1 MSRTGYTSPLFCFY
15 QNIDLYYVIFHK
27 NKSSWKKL
35 SLQCPICYEKIT
47 EPIRLQCKHL
57 LCQKCF
63 EMLVDLTTLSQR
75 KCPKCRRWIKEIRE
89 IFCFGYTL
97 GVLALLFYLC
107 RTVAIDTGHF
117 FHTSLAQ
124 CLIFLRHTLMSRI
137 QNLGFF

>member
-1 MSRTGYTSPLFCFY
+1 M
-15 QNIDLYYVIFHK
+15 
-27 NKSSWKKL
+27 KKL

-124 CLIFLRHTLMSRI
+124 CLIFLRHTLMARI
-137 QNLGFF
+137 QKLYPFFKGLRSFRGPWKQERRNDHNSIIFGANEE